1 VSHARLSRA
10 AFDLESFTIASN
22 ESYTASFIIL
32 TALLSF
38 YTGIIFTIG
47 NIADRVKAQKWST
60 DLTMAGSYSFGLVTP
75 LSAILALFWLS
86 RVQYHII
93 RLTSL
98 LNGKMKQLSD
108 EPRAKLK
115 SCVKMALAQG
125 LLTQVRMC
133 VALATAVALPWALC
147 VREAS
152 TFGLTFSDRSENIP
166 FYIASVAIIATV
178 VSWFVFV
185 WKEYVV
191 RYNLPSE
198 LGRYVCAA
206 FLDEIEQK
214 RTSVDI
220 PRSAT
225 VDQHSLERTTWE
237 YTARV
242 FVRKYRFDAV
252 FGADRFG
259 SLLQYLHSGCVAAR
273 DETPSR
279 V

>member
-1 VSHARLSRA
+1 
-10 AFDLESFTIASN
+10 
-22 ESYTASFIIL
+22 
-32 TALLSF
+32 
-38 YTGIIFTIG
+38 
-47 NIADRVKAQKWST
+47 
-60 DLTMAGSYSFGLVTP
+60 MAGSYSFGLVTP

-98 LNGKMKQLSD
+98 LNGKKKQLSD

-115 SCVKMALAQG
+115 SCIKMALAQG

-152 TFGLTFSDRSENIP
+152 TFGLTFTDRSENIP

-198 LGRYVCAA
+198 LGRYVSR
-206 FLDEIEQK
+206 LSWTRSNK

-225 VDQHSLERTTWE
+225 VDHHSLERTTWE

-259 SLLQYLHSGCVAAR
+259 SLLQYLHSGASR
-273 DETPSR
+273 GEEIPSR